1 MNKTTVDTPT
11 DYGQPLEPG
20 FNNEFDKS
28 LSNAFTNPK
37 DSLQDAKI
45 EGEKRHNI
53 SQADDIGR
61 QIQYQ
66 RDRLIDNNKQKL
78 NDEYLL
84 RTNKKNAA
92 ITKSIAAYT
101 PRKMGGKY
109 SRIKRKGMRKSRA
122 KSRKNYRK
130 NYRKYYR
137 KNSKKHY
144 KRR

>member
-1 MNKTTVDTPT
+1 M
-11 DYGQPLEPG
+11 
-20 FNNEFDKS
+20 
-28 LSNAFTNPK
+28 
-37 DSLQDAKI
+37 I
-45 EGEKRHNI
+45 
-53 SQADDIGR
+53 DD
-61 QIQYQ
+61 
-66 RDRLIDNNKQKL
+66 NKQKI

-130 NYRKYYR
+130 NYRK
-137 KNSKKHY
+137 NSK
-144 KRR
+144 RR

>member
-1 MNKTTVDTPT
+1 MSTVDIDTPT
-11 DYGQPLEPG
+11 DYGQPLLPG

-28 LSNAFTNPK
+28 LSNALTNPK
-37 DSLQDAKI
+37 NSLRDAKT
-45 EGEKRHNI
+45 EGEQRHTI
-53 SQADDIGR
+53 SQVDDITR

-66 RDRLIDNNKQKL
+66 RDRMIDDNKQKI
-78 NDEYLL
+78 NDEYLA

-109 SRIKRKGMRKSRA
+109 SRIKRKRVTKKGMRKPRT
-122 KSRKNYRK
+122 KSKKNYK
-130 NYRKYYR
+130 KI
-137 KNSKKHY
+137 SKKHY

>member
-1 MNKTTVDTPT
+1 MNKATVDTPT

-37 DSLQDAKI
+37 DSLQDAKL
-45 EGEKRHNI
+45 EGEKRHTI
-53 SQADDIGR
+53 SQVDDITR

-66 RDRLIDNNKQKL
+66 RDRMIDDNKQKI
-78 NDEYLL
+78 NDEYLA

-109 SRIKRKGMRKSRA
+109 SRIKRKRVTRKGMRKTRS
-122 KSRKNYRK
+122 KSKKNYRK
-130 NYRKYYR
+130 NS
-137 KNSKKHY
+137 KNHY

>member
-20 FNNEFDKS
+20 FNNEFDRS

-37 DSLQDAKI
+37 ASLQDAKI
-45 EGEKRHNI
+45 EGEKRHTI
-53 SQADDIGR
+53 PQANDITR

-66 RDRLIDNNKQKL
+66 RDRLIDDNKQKI

-109 SRIKRKGMRKSRA
+109 SRRTRKGMRKTRSRS
-122 KSRKNYRK
+122 KSKKN
-130 NYRKYYR
+130 YR
-137 KNSKKHY
+137 KNSKKHS